1 MATKGERAELEELAR
16 KKWESSGLD
25 ATHAKKL
32 RLRALSAEE
41 VQRLGIEPAWAGLH
55 IPYFDE
61 NGRETEFCRVRFF
74 DETRTGF
81 AAQALK
87 PQRFSQPAKT
97 LNEVYMPPLLDRSWA
112 EILADPAHQLIITEG
127 ELKSACSCLFGF
139 ACLGLGGVD
148 VWRSSRRGVAML
160 RAIAHAKWTNREVF
174 VLFDSDLAE
183 NPNVLR
189 AQTSLARA
197 LAERGANVKV
207 MMVPEGEGGAKQ
219 GLDDFIVAHG
229 AQAVPDMLAEAQV
242 PSEILALQEMNSE
255 VVYVRNPGLVVE
267 QERLFT
273 MRPDAFTSHHY
284 SNRHFE
290 RPVEGRTKVMATAK
304 VWLDWPNRNEVN
316 RLTFSPGATSFV
328 ERPSGRALLIDRCF
342 NMWRGWGVEPKKG
355 DVGPWHRLLDHLFAG
370 ADPKHRRWFER
381 WCAYPMQH
389 PGTKLFTA
397 AVVWG
402 VVQGTGKS
410 FVGDLLRD
418 IYGANGS
425 LIDCDTLESQFNSL
439 LVNKQFLHGDEIT
452 GDDNRRYADRLKN
465 RIAHEKMIVNEKM
478 KPAYEIETCTNY
490 LFTSNHPDAFFLEDE
505 DRRYFI
511 HQVTVGKQPDSF
523 YSELRDWRFGIGP
536 AALFHYFLEIDLGDF
551 NPRAAAPMT
560 EAKEEMIRS
569 SKSDVARWVHVLRE
583 DGTVPHLKADCD
595 LFTPSEILCAY
606 DPDGRGKVTENRVG
620 IELTR
625 AHFEK
630 RRVRVGDLSLRL
642 WAVRNREAWAKRS
655 DREWTQHRQEHGPK
669 NPEPKF

>member
-1 MATKGERAELEELAR
+1 
-16 KKWESSGLD
+16 
-25 ATHAKKL
+25 
-32 RLRALSAEE
+32 
-41 VQRLGIEPAWAGLH
+41 
-55 IPYFDE
+55 
-61 NGRETEFCRVRFF
+61 
-74 DETRTGF
+74 
-81 AAQALK
+81 
-87 PQRFSQPAKT
+87 
-97 LNEVYMPPLLDRSWA
+97 MPPVLDRPWA

-127 ELKSACSCLFGF
+127 ELKAACACVSGF

-219 GLDDFIVAHG
+219 GLDDFILGHG

-273 MRPDAFTSHHY
+273 MRPDAFTAHHY

-290 RPVEGRTKVMATAK
+290 RPAEGRTKVMATAR

-316 RLTFSPGATSFV
+316 RLTFSPGAASFV
-328 ERPSGRALLIDRCF
+328 ERASGHAGLIDRCF
-342 NMWRGWGVEPKKG
+342 NMWRGWGVDPKKG
-355 DVGPWHRLLDHLFAG
+355 DIGPWNALLDHLFTG

-397 AVVWG
+397 AVIWG

-425 LIDCDTLESQFNSL
+425 LIDCDTLESQFNSM
-439 LVNKQFLHGDEIT
+439 LVNKQFVHGDEIT

-511 HQVTVGKQPDSF
+511 HEVTVGKQPDAF
-523 YSELRDWRFGIGP
+523 YSVLRDWRYGP
-536 AALFHYFLEIDLGDF
+536 GPSALFHYFLELDLGDF
-551 NPRAAAPMT
+551 NPRAAAPLT
-560 EAKEEMIRS
+560 AAKEEMIRS
-569 SKSDVARWVHVLRE
+569 SKSDVARWVQVLRE
-583 DGTVPHLKADCD
+583 DGTVQHLKADCD
-595 LFTPSEILCAY
+595 LFTPSELLHAY

-630 RRVRVGDLSLRL
+630 RRARVGDLSLRL
-642 WAVRNREAWAKRS
+642 WAVRNREAWAKRP

-669 NPEPKF
+669 NPQPKF